1 MSLADGISVV
11 VPVYNSAETL
21 EALTVRLAEV
31 LPQLTNQYELI
42 LVNDGSRDRSWEQIC
57 GLADRYPWVSGYTLM
72 RNYGQH
78 NALLCGVRL
87 ARYNLTV
94 TMDDDL
100 QHPPEEIYK
109 LLEQLAQGNDVVYG
123 IPDKMPHSWWRN
135 AFSYLAKRLL
145 SMAMG
150 VKNVRDFA
158 AFRAFRTNLR
168 DAFASYQNPNVILD
182 VLLSWG
188 TARFTTVVVDE
199 KPRQAGRSN
208 YNFFKLFQYTMVVL
222 TGFSTLPLRIASI
235 IGFIFT
241 FFGIVIFAF
250 VIGTYFLVGSI
261 PGFPFLTSIIALF
274 SGTQL
279 FALGIMG
286 EYLARIFDRS
296 MDRPPY
302 VIGSSVVRADLSV
315 DLPAPS
321 VIATSVAPSSPVQ
334 ADELHVSPILAP
346 PDETKD
352 THAA

>member
-1 MSLADGISVV
+1 MALVDGISVV

-21 EALTVRLAEV
+21 EELTIRLGEV
-31 LPQLTNQYELI
+31 LPGLTAHYELI
-42 LVNDGSRDRSWEQIC
+42 LVNDGSRDQSWEQIC
-57 GLADRYPWVSGYTLM
+57 LLASQYTWVHGYTLM

-78 NALLCGVRL
+78 NAVLCGVRV
-87 ARYNLTV
+87 ARYAITI

-109 LLEQLAQGNDVVYG
+109 LLDQLNQGNDAVYG
-123 IPDKMPHSWWRN
+123 IPGKMPHSWWRN
-135 AFSYLAKRLL
+135 AFSYLTKRLL

-150 VKNVRDFA
+150 VKNLRDFA

-188 TARFTTVVVDE
+188 TTRFSTVVVNE
-199 KPRQAGRSN
+199 RPRQAGRSN

-235 IGFIFT
+235 VGFIFT
-241 FFGIVIFAF
+241 FFGFVIFAF

-261 PGFPFLTSIIALF
+261 PGFPFITSIIVLF

-279 FALGIMG
+279 FALGIIG
-286 EYLARIFDRS
+286 EYMARIFDRS
-296 MDRPPY
+296 MDRPAY
-302 VIGSSVVRADLSV
+302 VIGE
-315 DLPAPS
+315 
-321 VIATSVAPSSPVQ
+321 IAQKTAQTEPTRVEDGV
-334 ADELHVSPILAP
+334 
-346 PDETKD
+346 
-352 THAA
+352 